1 MDSWRAGQVYCYC
14 KLKTG
19 GGWSIMVY
27 ILLLIIKP
35 TFLLI
40 KEIISQFDKPDI
52 KKELGWPNHG
62 PIMAQS

>member
-1 MDSWRAGQVYCYC
+1 
-14 KLKTG
+14 
-19 GGWSIMVY
+19 MVY

-62 PIMAQS
+62 PIIAQSWPNHGPITAQS